1 MAHSHEPRLEGQIKM
16 AKTIH
21 ETIGELQ
28 RAFIEYIEA
37 TYHIGHPA
45 LVAQRNTILQQSGVV
60 YQPPYIESTP
70 RYRLG
75 EHFHAI
81 EGLPEAA
88 LDLFEALSIPRVGQ
102 KRLIFDPPYSHQRD
116 AIIGCLVRERNL
128 MIMTGT
134 GSGKTESFLL
144 PILGKLAKEASHSP
158 SRFASQDAMRA
169 LVLYPMNALVNDQ
182 LGRLRALFGDPK
194 LQDLFKEWCGRPVRF
209 ARYTSRTPYA
219 GIRTKDKDSRK
230 LASFRTFYVNVL
242 RMARNGSPEDKR
254 RAETLL
260 SQLRD
265 RGKWPAKPDIEAWYG
280 EDGSRWQDR
289 LDNFVRAVT
298 LPDDAELVT
307 RHECQTEVPDLLV
320 TNYSMLEYM
329 MMRPIERTIFDHT
342 RTWLESNPEQKFLVV
357 LDEAHLYRGAAGAEV
372 GLLLRRLRDRLGIDQ
387 SRFQVICATASF
399 SDQEGGREFGAGLT
413 GVAADTFDVIPGDLD
428 LKAPASVGTA
438 KDAEVLSELRLEEF
452 YSEDHAAR
460 ARAVDPILA
469 YLMVQSTGN
478 VEQDLHK
485 ALSGFAPLGLL
496 TNWTMKE
503 ARPIADL
510 GKTLFPSVSPDLAD
524 RATTSLLIL
533 ASTARQNPHDA
544 SLLPCRVH
552 SLFRGLPGLW
562 ICMDPEC
569 SQLAPDQRSGVC
581 GKMYAQP
588 RDTCGCGARVL
599 EFFTCRYCGTAYAR
613 AYCDNIDD
621 PRALWSD
628 PGKRLWDGVQEVA
641 PLMAIDLLLEEPL
654 NEELAEL
661 ADYDLET
668 GQLNPTVLGSRTRRV
683 YLRASRIET
692 DNDDDT
698 TEPAGN
704 LGEFQPCG
712 VCKQSGR
719 GARSTVQNHETK
731 GDQPFQALVARQLQI
746 QPPSPAKAT
755 AFAPLR
761 GRKVLA
767 FSDSRQVAAR
777 LAPNLQTYS
786 ARDSLRPLV
795 VRGYRTLLNVAKLKD
810 RLSLEDLYF
819 SVLLAANELDVRLRP
834 ELAPGETFAA
844 NSTVAEAIANNVMAS
859 EDDLYDLCLELRNDN
874 PPHSIL
880 GDIVRTV
887 RDRLLGI
894 EALAIASI
902 AERGDKTKRIVQLP
916 DIPGIADSAEA
927 KVALA
932 RAWLRCW
939 HRAGFRLSSMPLTWL
954 QSGPDGSIRIQANKG
969 GFAKAMGRLLN
980 TTSAQKIFKT
990 QWLPELLRSFAE
1002 DAGSGKFVLAGKYLT
1017 LEFDG
1022 KWVRCP
1028 RCKSVHRPV
1037 PGVGRCQDCGH
1048 DGVSDLDP
1056 LADPVFVAR
1065 KGYYRRTAMDV
1076 LKTPPVA
1083 PMAIIAAEHTA
1094 QLNSPQSEDIF
1105 SKAEINELLFQDV
1118 DISLLSDESSS
1129 AVDVLSSTTTM
1140 EVGIDIG
1147 SLSGVALRNMPPSR
1161 ANYQQRAGR
1170 AGRRGNAVATV
1181 IAYGG
1186 MDTHDE
1192 HHFTHPDSMIRGSV
1206 IDPVL
1211 TLDNS
1216 EIVKRHIRAFLIQSY
1231 HQDRI
1236 PQFDPSQ
1243 PPDLF
1248 SVLGTVESFRSR
1260 SAVLNRDDFANWL
1273 AQNEDDLIRRV
1284 ASWIPTQLS
1293 ESDRAVLLSQV
1304 VSDCLTAIDAA
1315 LADADVGPAKASTS
1329 AGSQAVTWDDEASG
1343 DYDRVVEVQPE
1354 QDEERPVATAES
1366 PRLLDWLL
1374 YKGVL
1379 PRYAFPTDVAT
1390 FHVFDLNRSS
1400 GYRHVMKFAPSQGL
1414 PVALSQYAPGKQVW
1428 ISGKCYTSGAIY
1440 SPISEARYRAW
1451 KDRKL
1456 YLECSQC
1463 GFARTVTVNEGVKV
1477 KDVLNC
1483 DACGGAQTVGPVR
1496 YWMRPPGFAHPKD
1509 APVLTSPDDIP
1520 DTSYATRAK
1529 LTMRSP
1535 ANPDRWTAVHER
1547 IFVLT
1552 DRTHLL
1558 VSNTGPRREGY
1569 TYCTKC
1575 GRIEASAGGS
1585 TSLSVPHQ
1593 KPYPDDREP
1602 MCPGD
1607 GLSGH
1612 LVLGT
1617 DFITDVALYSLRV
1630 TDPLVLRPGSFS
1642 SGIALRSLS
1651 EALARAACNLL
1662 EIEPGELMAEFR
1674 PALTERG
1681 VLGLEAEIFL
1691 YDTLPGGAG
1700 FARRVAALG
1709 DKVFHEALRLMRSCQ
1724 EQCDASCYRCLRT
1737 FRNKIEHGMLDRHV
1751 GSALVE
1757 YLLTGAIPKFDEA
1770 RIELSTRILG
1780 NDLARQN
1787 LNGADIRFNVPVK
1800 SPNSEMLNIPIL
1812 VTLPNTAVA
1821 IGLSLPLMPDVPA
1834 SQDLTRLREISP
1846 RAAIVLVDEL
1856 LVRNNLP
1863 EATDRV
1869 LKGLGAFA

>member
-1 MAHSHEPRLEGQIKM
+1 M

-28 RAFIEYIEA
+28 RAFVEYIEA

-45 LVAQRNTILQQSGVV
+45 LVAQRNAILQQPGVV

-70 RYRLG
+70 RYTPG
-75 EHFHAI
+75 ERFRNI
-81 EGLPEAA
+81 EGLPKAA
-88 LDLFEALSIPRVGQ
+88 LDLFEKLSAPRSGQ

-116 AIIGCLVRERNL
+116 AIVGSLVHERNL
-128 MIMTGT
+128 LIMTGT

-144 PILGKLAKEASHSP
+144 PILGKLAKEASQSP
-158 SRFASQDAMRA
+158 SSFASQDAMRA

-182 LGRLRALFGDPK
+182 LGRLRALFGNSE
-194 LQDLFKEWCGRPVRF
+194 LQALFKSWSGRPARF

-219 GIRTKDKDSRK
+219 GIRTKEKDSRK
-230 LASFRTFYVNVL
+230 LASFRTFYVDVL
-242 RMARNGSPEDKR
+242 RKVRDGSPEDKL

-260 SQLRD
+260 GQLRE

-280 EDGSRWQDR
+280 EDGSHWQDR
-289 LDNFVRAVT
+289 LENFVRAVT

-307 RHECQTEVPDLLV
+307 RHECQAEVPDLLV

-342 RTWLESNPEQKFLVV
+342 RAWLENNPEQKFLVV

-399 SDQEGGREFGAGLT
+399 SDQDGGREFGAGLA
-413 GVAADTFDVIPGDLD
+413 GVAADTFDVIAGDLD
-428 LKAPASVGTA
+428 LKSPASVGTTA
-438 KDAEVLSELRLEEF
+438 DAEVLSALQLGDF
-452 YSEDHAAR
+452 FSEDPDAR
-460 ARAVDPILA
+460 ARAVAPILA
-469 YLMVQSTGN
+469 YRQVHNTGN
-478 VEQDLHK
+478 VEQDLHT
-485 ALSGFAPLGLL
+485 ALLGFAPLGLL

-524 RATTSLLIL
+524 RAATSLLIL
-533 ASTARQNPHDA
+533 ASTARQNLHDA

-552 SLFRGLPGLW
+552 SLFRGLPGIW
-562 ICMDPEC
+562 VCMDPEC
-569 SQLAPDQRSGVC
+569 SQLVPEERSGVC

-588 RDTCGCGARVL
+588 RDTCSCGARVL

-613 AYCDNIDD
+613 GYCDNIDD
-621 PRALWSD
+621 PRALWSE

-641 PLMAIDLLLEEPL
+641 PLMAVDLLLEEPIQG
-654 NEELAEL
+654 ELAEP

-668 GQLNPTVLGSRTRRV
+668 GQLNPAVLGPRTRRV

-698 TEPAGN
+698 AEPAGN
-704 LGEFQPCG
+704 VGEFQPCG

-719 GARSTVQNHETK
+719 GPRSTVQNHETK

-755 AFAPLR
+755 PFAPLR

-795 VRGYRTLLNVAKLKD
+795 VRGYSMLSNVARLKD
-810 RLSLEDLYF
+810 KLSLEDLYF
-819 SVLLAANELDVRLRP
+819 AALLAANELGVRLRP

-844 NSTVAEAIANNVMAS
+844 NNSVAEAMTNGVMAS
-859 EDDLYDLCLELRNDN
+859 EDDLYDLCLEIRNDN

-880 GDIVRTV
+880 GDIVRSV
-887 RDRLLGI
+887 RDRLLGL

-916 DIPGIADSAEA
+916 DIPGIAESDES
-927 KVALA
+927 KIALA

-954 QSGPDGSIRIQANKG
+954 QSGPDGSVRIQANKG
-969 GFAKAMGRLLN
+969 GFAKAMGRLL
-980 TTSAQKIFKT
+980 TQASAQKIFKT

-1002 DAGSGKFVLAGKYLT
+1002 DVGSGKYVLLGKYLT
-1017 LEFDG
+1017 LSFDG
-1022 KWVRCP
+1022 NWVRCP
-1028 RCKSVHRPV
+1028 RCKSVHRPI

-1048 DGVSDLDP
+1048 NGVTDLDP
-1056 LADPVFVAR
+1056 LVDAVFVAR
-1065 KGYYRRTAMDV
+1065 KWYYRRTAMDV
-1076 LKTPPVA
+1076 LKTPPGA

-1192 HHFTHPDSMIRGSV
+1192 HHFSHPDSMIRGPV

-1248 SVLGTVESFRSR
+1248 SVLGTVADFQSKY
-1260 SAVLNRDDFANWL
+1260 AVLNRDDFATWL
-1273 AQNEDDLIRRV
+1273 IENKDALTARV
-1284 ASWIPTQLS
+1284 AAWIPSELS
-1293 ESDRAVLLSQV
+1293 EPDKAALLAEV
-1304 VSDCLTAIDAA
+1304 ASDCLKAIDLA
-1315 LADADVGPAKASTS
+1315 LADADVGSTTGSTS
-1329 AGSQAVTWDDEASG
+1329 TSGPMAVMWDDEASVG
-1343 DYDRVVEVQPE
+1343 DRVVEVQPE
-1354 QDEERPVATAES
+1354 QDEERPIATAES

-1390 FHVFDLNRSS
+1390 FHVLDLNRSS
-1400 GYRHVMKFAPSQGL
+1400 GYRHIMKFAPSQGL

-1440 SPISEARYRAW
+1440 SPIGEARYRAW
-1451 KDRKL
+1451 KDRRL

-1463 GFARTVTVNEGVKV
+1463 GFARTVTVNEGIRV
-1477 KDVLNC
+1477 KDVMDC

-1496 YWMRPPGFAHPKD
+1496 YWMRPPGFAHPLN

-1535 ANPDRWTAVHER
+1535 ADPNKWTAVHER

-1575 GRIEASAGGS
+1575 GRIEASAGGNP
-1585 TSLSVPHQ
+1585 SLLVPHQ
-1593 KPYPDDREP
+1593 KPYPEDRDP
-1602 MCPGD
+1602 ICPGD

-1642 SGIALRSLS
+1642 SGIALRTLS

-1674 PALTERG
+1674 PALTEQG

-1709 DKVFHEALRLMRSCQ
+1709 DQVFHEALRLMRGCQ

-1737 FRNKIEHGMLDRHV
+1737 FRNKIEHGLLDRHV

-1757 YLLTGAIPKFDEA
+1757 YLLTGEVPKFNDA
-1770 RIELSTRILG
+1770 RIELSTRVLG
-1780 NDLARQN
+1780 NDLGRQE
-1787 LNGADIRFNVPVK
+1787 LRGADINFNVPVQ
-1800 SPNSEMLNIPIL
+1800 SQDGEMMEIPIS
-1812 VTLPNTAVA
+1812 VKLPNATVVA
-1821 IGLSLPLMPDVPA
+1821 IGVSLPLMPGVPA
-1834 SQDLTRLREISP
+1834 SEDLKKLSELNP
-1846 RAAIVLVDEL
+1846 EAAIVLVDEL

-1863 EATDRV
+1863 EATERV